1 MLWYLGTSRESSALN
16 PPVDLRTHER
26 RVVYSTSLMASLNAR
41 EALRTKYVQDTQFHT
56 GASTTMPRFTTIY
69 ADGADSPAAGS
80 MSVVLYV
87 ASDVEHGSSC

>member
-1 MLWYLGTSRESSALN
+1 
-16 PPVDLRTHER
+16 
-26 RVVYSTSLMASLNAR
+26 MASLNAR

-80 MSVVLYV
+80 MSVVLCV
-87 ASDVEHGSSC
+87 TSNGGSSC